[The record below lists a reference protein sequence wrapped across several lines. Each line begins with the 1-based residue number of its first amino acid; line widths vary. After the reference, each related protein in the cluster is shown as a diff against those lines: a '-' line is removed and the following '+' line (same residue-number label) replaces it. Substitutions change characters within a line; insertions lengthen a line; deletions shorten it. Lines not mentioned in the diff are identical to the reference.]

1 MVLPYEANAMQLPQ
15 IDTRTILELAAASDT
30 DPRSVQRE
38 LAALR
43 GERPHVRGRAGE
55 RIRSALALKGLF
67 QPPNRAA

>member
-1 MVLPYEANAMQLPQ
+1 MQVPQ

-43 GERPHVRGRAGE
+43 GECPHVRGRAGE
-55 RIRSALALKGLF
+55 RIRGALAAKGLI
-67 QPPNRAA
+67 QPHKAA